1 MRPSDFPRDKKF
13 RDPTTPP
20 FQDETG
26 MYHVMS
32 HADVMRVLHNSDGAF
47 SRDQEPYLPEGA
59 PIHIAM
65 EFMWMVEPFTLDG
78 DTGRH
83 DVLRGVVEPWFRNNA
98 VRTMEPVIRRITVD
112 TINEVV
118 DKGTGEVDVAVEM
131 SSRLAMRVICALI
144 GLDMDREDWMRRQL
158 DIFLTSPWDDMPQQ
172 WELQAYFWLMVAR
185 RLNEPSDELL
195 DVLVKAWS
203 DGTIGDRELLGYLF
217 GFTAAGT
224 DTTGASLANGFVY
237 LAEFDL
243 LDWARSR
250 VGDDT
255 AMRRAVEE
263 ILRFGTPFPMKPL
276 YVRSDVSFDG
286 LEVPAGSVLAVWF
299 SSANRDEAV
308 NAGRPQAHPDVFDPE
323 RWPNR
328 HIALGFG
335 THYCLGAEL
344 ARLETKI
351 LLEEALTRLPELRMD
366 ADRPFRR
373 IAGIVD
379 AVTEAHFTFD
389 QEAADRVRA
398 G

>member
-1 MRPSDFPRDKKF
+1 MKPSDFPRDDKF
-13 RDPTTPP
+13 RDPSTPP

-32 HADVMRVLHNSDGAF
+32 HADVLRVLNNADEAF

-98 VRTMEPVIRRITVD
+98 VRTMEPVIRKITVD

-144 GLDMDREDWMRRQL
+144 GLDMDREDWMRQQL

-195 DVLVKAWS
+195 DVLVKAWA
-203 DGTIGDRELLGYLF
+203 DGVIGDRELLGYLF

-237 LAEFDL
+237 LAEFGL

-276 YVRSDVSFDG
+276 YVRKDVSFDG

-308 NAGRPQAHPDVFDPE
+308 NAGQPQAHPDVFDPQ

-328 HIALGFG
+328 HIAWVSEPTTASAPSSPDLRPRSSWRRPSSGFPG
-335 THYCLGAEL
+335 
-344 ARLETKI
+344 
-351 LLEEALTRLPELRMD
+351 LRMD

-389 QEAADRVRA
+389 QEAAEQVRA